1 MAETRHDDLMRRK
14 IVFQPDGRVGL
25 KDEVS
30 HVSPNDVA
38 EPARKSFEKIY
49 SRRKAMSAIG
59 PRGVASEFSLCVWR
73 CDSVYDSESEPH
85 EIVSHFSAR
94 VFHEEYFHSLKAR
107 ARE

>member
-1 MAETRHDDLMRRK
+1 
-14 IVFQPDGRVGL
+14 
-25 KDEVS
+25 
-30 HVSPNDVA
+30 
-38 EPARKSFEKIY
+38 
-49 SRRKAMSAIG
+49 MSAIG